1 MNRKNWLSMLAKIW
15 VSWRRRQRSICLLV
29 FRRCILL
36 FFLEFPILIWYL
48 EVKILTY
55 LFISLYLRKFYF
67 YRMWLLFSIYELNIG
82 NINPLSFSVF
92 FLVLPLNVYLW
103 FNFLGL
109 EIFIGMIKGMVIF
122 VWSLLCTY
130 SAVLS
135 FLLH

>member
-1 MNRKNWLSMLAKIW
+1 MNRKNCLSMLGKIW
-15 VSWRRRQRSICLLV
+15 VSWRRRQRSICFV
-29 FRRCILL
+29 FRHYILL

-55 LFISLYLRKFYF
+55 LFMSLYLRKFYF

-82 NINPLSFSVF
+82 NINPLSFPVF
-92 FLVLPLNVYLW
+92 FLVLPLNIYLW